1 MMQLSVPCQV
11 HPQDAIPYR
20 PVGFKLDL
28 SDFAYYVR
36 KRHALL
42 KDLAVARAAL
52 MQGGL
57 VWHIAMEHVSDPEFI
72 LSRPGN
78 DMSSN
83 GKCHHLQAKSN
94 TSYHMW
100 AEGLSKKQIDLICE
114 VYRAYCSV
122 LCLSAFTQD
131 LSWFP
136 RECSFRNLGLDLRHW
151 STDMEDWYQCHT
163 AE

>member
-1 MMQLSVPCQV
+1 MCVDDTVVGPCQV
-11 HPQDAIPYR
+11 HPQDAIPYW

-28 SDFAYYVR
+28 SDFTYYVR
-36 KRHALL
+36 KRYALL

-72 LSRPGN
+72 LSGPGN

-94 TSYHMW
+94 TSYCMW
-100 AEGLSKKQIDLICE
+100 AEGLSKKQIDLICG
-114 VYRAYCSV
+114 VYRAY
-122 LCLSAFTQD
+122 
-131 LSWFP
+131 
-136 RECSFRNLGLDLRHW
+136 
-151 STDMEDWYQCHT
+151 
-163 AE
+163 